1 MSLSSQVWLE
11 VSAQVFQQF
20 SLKSRRSAK
29 GECHSP
35 QTRWILF
42 LRGTYNCIFLK
53 GPEESSRLAGH
64 EHLVSTSPLRCA
76 HTPENAERSHRHV
89 VLESQMD
96 HHLTWFL
103 WTAFLIQGLHFD
115 FQSLS
120 HQTCTG
126 LGPEQRPLV
135 SEWQYSNLNLGK
147 AEFRG
152 TTFFF
157 LIYLKVQTKE
167 HIEIYSIS
175 ISFSKNMHKQNTRRC
190 KFHKCSITYGTA
202 S

>member
-11 VSAQVFQQF
+11 VSAQVFQQL
-20 SLKSRRSAK
+20 SLKSPRSAK
-29 GECHSP
+29 RECHSP

-64 EHLVSTSPLRCA
+64 EHLVSTSPLRCG
-76 HTPENAERSHRHV
+76 HTPESAERTHRHI
-89 VLESQMD
+89 VLGSQMD

-126 LGPEQRPLV
+126 LGPKQRPLV
-135 SEWQYSNLNLGK
+135 SEWQYSNSNLGK

-152 TTFFF
+152 TTNIFFF
-157 LIYLKVQTKE
+157 
-167 HIEIYSIS
+167 
-175 ISFSKNMHKQNTRRC
+175 
-190 KFHKCSITYGTA
+190 
-202 S
+202 